1 MKFSPFATR
10 QRRGYVRDA
19 SERDLAVHIET
30 ALRGIIIC
38 EKWPKSGLDVIITV
52 LEGEEDGFT
61 AEAFKKASPEYG
73 RSDGW
78 GIMSILSAC
87 ITVASAAVAD
97 AGVDCADVVT
107 GGVAAMVRHSAMES
121 VVQHSIPLA
130 DRPQPDVPAMIVKD
144 PCPAEHQEIIAAC
157 VVGYSQSRDE
167 ITEIWIKGGVTDH
180 FSHKTSEGT
189 VFDALMDQA
198 VEAAMTARLVLVEAV
213 KESTE
218 IKMRKSKPGQL

>member
-61 AEAFKKASPEYG
+61 AEAFNKATQEYG
-73 RSDGW
+73 RSEGW
-78 GIMSILSAC
+78 GIMSILSGC
-87 ITVASAAVAD
+87 ITVASAAIAD
-97 AGVDCADVVT
+97 AGVDCTDVVT
-107 GGVAAMVRHSAMES
+107 GGYAAMVRHSAMES
-121 VVQHSIPLA
+121 IGQHSIPLT
-130 DRPQPDVPAMIVKD
+130 DRPQPDGPAIIVKD
-144 PCPAEHQEIIAAC
+144 PCPVEHEEIIAAC

-167 ITEIWIKGGVTDH
+167 ITEIWIKGGVIDH
-180 FSHKTSEGT
+180 FSHENSDGA

-198 VEAAMTARLVLVEAV
+198 VEAAMAARLVLVEAV